1 MCAGW
6 NDDKQGAV
14 MATTIEERLA
24 ALERKVELIRKIQLK
39 VLDVVSTQGGVARSI
54 TEGTRELRDQLER
67 IDDEGV
73 ADA

>member
-14 MATTIEERLA
+14 MATVEERLA

-39 VLDVVSTQGGVARSI
+39 VLDVVSTQGGVAKSI